1 MDHGKELGKSQEKG
15 ATGSDRDLD
24 NLNLSEHQ
32 GTVIEMTFQQESES
46 GNQRTA
52 TQNAN
57 SELTSLME
65 PRYANPSTTANQDL
79 RMINTL
85 QQIPG
90 DSHEQT
96 TEQQSQTIQQSKDN
110 RRAPGCIPNFSSA

>member
-46 GNQRTA
+46 GNQRNA